1 MLTGAVHV
9 VTPSELTAIVN
20 VGDDLVLHGLA
31 ISPDLDTVTYTLAGA
46 IDPKRGWG
54 LEGETWNAM
63 AMLER
68 LGGESWFNL
77 GDGDLG
83 THLYRTQRLASGA
96 DLATVTTEIAAAWRL
111 DLTILPVTNDPVRT
125 RVTLPDENDV
135 EVSFQ
140 QYFVQRRHSVRVSSI
155 RFDGAANAVPAP
167 GVLETIKAADA
178 VVIAPSN
185 PAVSIAP
192 VLAVPGVRDAV
203 EKRRQHTVAI
213 SPIVA
218 GSALKGPAARLL
230 RELGHDAS
238 VVGVARVYRS
248 LASVLVIDEA
258 DRELSGAVEAEGL
271 RCVVTDTIMRGPR
284 EAAALTR
291 VALGAVS

>member
-1 MLTGAVHV
+1 LLTGAVHV

-96 DLATVTTEIAAAWRL
+96 DLATVTTEIGAAWRL